1 VQESDCA
8 SRASGPIEYR
18 YSVNLRRF
26 QCREKEAEGFPL
38 MIDRQTAIEHF
49 QGIGVHLSIRQD
61 SSAVFGIQCRNRS
74 ITDDSLF
81 YLQAFREELTVI
93 GLERTQVSDNGL
105 RQLMD
110 MPKLDNVDLTNTS
123 ITDAG
128 LEFLSKIK
136 TLEYLHVEG
145 TRVTANGISQV
156 RSALPNCEVAWD
168 GD

>member
-1 VQESDCA
+1 
-8 SRASGPIEYR
+8 
-18 YSVNLRRF
+18 
-26 QCREKEAEGFPL
+26 
-38 MIDRQTAIEHF
+38 
-49 QGIGVHLSIRQD
+49 
-61 SSAVFGIQCRNRS
+61 
-74 ITDDSLF
+74 
-81 YLQAFREELTVI
+81 VI
-93 GLERTQVSDNGL
+93 GLERTQVSDNSL